1 MDVVCNA
8 TTHEEP
14 ILPDIPIATKTEDTG
29 TRVLIMGL
37 VFLFLLLPFIGLVVT
52 RRSGKPKKQRAKE
65 PLIRVSFHCDSSKD
79 FPLRASPGA
88 AGRDLRSSID
98 CTIPPGT
105 IRKIPTKTRMY
116 VHDHRGLATAFARLE
131 SRSGLAADKGL
142 VTIPGIIDSDYH
154 GYITVLLHNTNSD
167 KSVTVSKEDRVSQI
181 VLFTTIEPE
190 CVQYRTDQIPL
201 FNTYSA
207 YHRGE
212 RGFGS
217 TGVA

>member
-1 MDVVCNA
+1 MELACNN
-8 TTHEEP
+8 TVQDEP
-14 ILPDIPIATKTEDTG
+14 ILPDVPIATRTEDTG

-37 VFLFLLLPFIGLVVT
+37 VFLFLMLPFIGLVVT
-52 RRSGKPKKQRAKE
+52 RRSGKRAQRARD
-65 PLIRVSFHCDSSKD
+65 PPIRVAFHCDSSKD

-105 IRKIPTKTRMY
+105 IRKIPTKTRMRVY
-116 VHDHRGLATAFARLE
+116 DYRGLATVFARLE
-131 SRSGLAADKGL
+131 SRSGLAVDRGL

-154 GYITVLLHNTNSD
+154 GYITVLLHNTNPD
-167 KSVTVSKEDRVSQI
+167 KTVTISKEDRISQI
-181 VLFTTIEPE
+181 VLYTTIEPE
-190 CVQYRTDQIPL
+190 CVQYRTDSLPSL
-201 FNTYSA
+201 NTYSV

-217 TGVA
+217 TGIA